1 MEGNREPL
9 SWEEKSALGGWRLPV
24 MVAVVVG
31 LALLG
36 GIVWLVRPGPGE
48 APTAIPA
55 TLPPLNPEA
64 EAYVSQIEF
73 SGLQLSR
80 WENFLGQTVIYL
92 DGTVTNH
99 GSRRILA
106 LDLTLEFLDPQEQVV
121 LRQSL
126 RAVGRKEPFEHT
138 AALPPNQSRS
148 FRAAFEHLPA
158 DWDHALPRMRISGLL
173 LE

>member
-1 MEGNREPL
+1 MEENREPL
-9 SWEEKSALGGWRLPV
+9 TLEEKSPLGRWRLPLA
-24 MVAVVVG
+24 VAVIVG

-36 GIVWLVRPGPGE
+36 LIAWLVRPAPGE
-48 APTAIPA
+48 RPAAIPA
-55 TLPPLNPEA
+55 TLPPLSAEA

-80 WENFLGQTVIYL
+80 WENFLGQNVIYL

-99 GSRRILA
+99 GPRRILA
-106 LDLTLEFLDPQEQVV
+106 LDLTLEFLDLQKQVV
-121 LRQSL
+121 LRESL
-126 RAVGRKEPFEHT
+126 RAVGRKEPFERS
-138 AALPPNQSRS
+138 AALPPGQSRS

-158 DWDHALPRMRISGLL
+158 DWDHALPRITVSGLL